1 MDFGLTGKLVAV
13 TGSTSGI
20 GRAIAMQFVKC
31 GATVVLNGRSDESCA
46 KARAWIQER
55 VPNTA
60 DDKFVLLPANV
71 ATKEGC
77 DAFVA
82 GVEAVGT
89 PLYALVNNM
98 GIFHVQPFDEIT
110 DEKWDEYYQT
120 NTMSGV
126 RLARAFLTKMIA
138 ANAGRIIFV
147 SSETGIRPLPHM
159 VAYSVSKASQ
169 INLARGLA
177 ELTKGTNVTVNSVL
191 PGPTMTEGVETYM
204 DDFGKANGFD
214 TREAAVKAYFERHE
228 TTSLLQRF
236 LEPTEV
242 ANVVIFLCSSLGS
255 AVNGAAQLAEGGLV
269 RHI

>member
-1 MDFGLTGKLVAV
+1 MDFGLDGKLVAV
-13 TGSTSGI
+13 TGSTAGI
-20 GRAIAMQFVKC
+20 GRAIALQFVRT
-31 GATVVLNGRSDESCA
+31 GATVVLNGRSAESCA
-46 KARAWIQER
+46 NAQKWIQER
-55 VPNTA
+55 APGVA
-60 DDKFVLLPANV
+60 DDRFVHLPVNV

-77 DAFVA
+77 DAFIA
-82 GVEAVGT
+82 GVEATGK

-98 GIFHVQPFDEIT
+98 GIFHVQQFEEIT
-110 DEKWDEYYQT
+110 DEKWQEYYDT

-126 RLARAFLTKMIA
+126 RLARAFLAKMIK
-138 ANAGRIIFV
+138 ANEGRIIFV

-191 PGPTMTEGVETYM
+191 PGPTMTEGVEKYM

-214 TREAAVKAYFERHE
+214 SREAAVKAYFERHE

-236 LEPTEV
+236 LDPEEV
-242 ANVVIFLCSSLGS
+242 ANVVLFLCSKLGS